1 MKKYLMFFLLF
12 FLFITGT
19 VYAESLSEAKGH
31 LIDNLSQSGYIDKSK
46 ASEIKEKFILP
57 KDATTEIVNI
67 GKEKG
72 LWNEYVSWSNFL
84 KFIGVILVLAATGRF
99 IGKIVKHLFFILKTV
114 PFIVY
119 QLTVLAG
126 SLTLTFMPFFY
137 NLWPNNQVYAILFG
151 ALANIFVVGWI
162 CSKNKRLRDII
173 KAFCNKHEVLTTGG
187 LSLLGCLYF
196 GTFTLVLSSQLFG
209 LLSVVS
215 FAAGLFLLLYW
226 FFKKINKREPE
237 INEVSLTVILTSL
250 TMLTVYAFKSSLFG
264 YFSTGIQ
271 YVFTAILVWAL
282 FYHTLPLLESKNKM
296 FYFIAFTF
304 ILSLSA
310 AGYMQLDTTLI
321 STLIFCAYYA
331 LIFIWLVYYTVEFNK
346 IAGLFT
352 LGIGLYGTAMLLEK
366 YGSYLVFH
374 Q

>member
-1 MKKYLMFFLLF
+1 MKKYLMRFLLS

-19 VYAESLSEAKGH
+19 VYAESLSDVKGH
-31 LIDNLSQSGYIDKSK
+31 LIDNLSQSGYIDKGK
-46 ASEIKEKFILP
+46 AAEIKGKFILP
-57 KDATTEIVNI
+57 EDSATEIVSAD
-67 GKEKG
+67 KEKG
-72 LWNEYVSWSNFL
+72 LWNEYASWSNFL

-99 IGKIVKHLFFILKTV
+99 IGKIVKRLFFILKTV

-173 KAFCNKHEVLTTGG
+173 KAFYNKHEVLTTGG
-187 LSLLGCLYF
+187 LSLLGCVYF
-196 GTFTLVLSSQLFG
+196 RAFTLALSSQLFG

-226 FFKKINKREPE
+226 IFKKINKREPDT
-237 INEVSLTVILTSL
+237 NEVSLTVILTSL
-250 TMLTVYAFKSSLFG
+250 ALLTVYAFNSSLFG
-264 YFSTGIQ
+264 YFSPGIQ
-271 YVFTAILVWAL
+271 YVFTAILIWAL
-282 FYHTLPLLESKNKM
+282 FYHTLPLFESKNKM

>member
-1 MKKYLMFFLLF
+1 MKKYVMCFLLS
-12 FLFITGT
+12 FLFITGA
-19 VYAESLSEAKGH
+19 VQAETLSEVKGH
-31 LIDNLSQSGYIDKSK
+31 LIDNLSQSGYIDKGK
-46 ASEIKEKFILP
+46 AAEIKEKFILP
-57 KDATTEIVNI
+57 EDSATEIVSADN
-67 GKEKG
+67 EKG
-72 LWNEYVSWSNFL
+72 LWNEYASWSNLL
-84 KFIGVILVLAATGRF
+84 KFIGVILVLAATGKF
-99 IGKIVKHLFFILKTV
+99 IVKIVRRLFFILKTV

-119 QLTVLAG
+119 QLAVLAG
-126 SLTLTFMPFFY
+126 SLTITFMPFFY
-137 NLWPNNQVYAILFG
+137 NLWSGDRTYAILFG
-151 ALANIFVVGWI
+151 ALANIFVGGWI
-162 CSKNKRLRDII
+162 VSKNKKLRDII

-209 LLSVVS
+209 LLSVAS
-215 FAAGLFLLLYW
+215 FAAGLLLLLYW

-250 TMLTVYAFKSSLFG
+250 SMLTVYAFNSPLFG
-264 YFSTGIQ
+264 YFSSGIQ
-271 YVFTAILVWAL
+271 YVFTAILVWVL

>member
-1 MKKYLMFFLLF
+1 MKKYVMGFLLS

-19 VYAESLSEAKGH
+19 VYAESLSDAKGH
-31 LIDNLSQSGYIDKSK
+31 LIDNLSQSGYIDKDK
-46 ASEIKEKFILP
+46 ATEIKGKFILP
-57 KDATTEIVNI
+57 EDSATEIVSADN
-67 GKEKG
+67 EKG
-72 LWNEYVSWSNFL
+72 LWNEYASWSNLL
-84 KFIGVILVLAATGRF
+84 KFIGVILVLAATGKF
-99 IGKIVKHLFFILKTV
+99 IVKIVRRLFFILKTV

-119 QLTVLAG
+119 QLAVLAG
-126 SLTLTFMPFFY
+126 SLTITFMPFY
-137 NLWPNNQVYAILFG
+137 HNSWPGDRIYAILFG

-162 CSKNKRLRDII
+162 VSKNKKLRDII
-173 KAFCNKHEVLTTGG
+173 KTFCNKHEVLTTGG
-187 LSLLGCLYF
+187 LSLLGCVYF

-209 LLSVVS
+209 LLSVAS

-226 FFKKINKREPE
+226 GFKKINKREPDV
-237 INEVSLTVILTSL
+237 NEVSLTVILTSL
-250 TMLTVYAFKSSLFG
+250 AMLAIYAFNSPLFG
-264 YFSTGIQ
+264 YFSAGIQ
-271 YVFTAILVWAL
+271 YIFTAILVWAL